1 MTTRR
6 ILIRRD
12 TASNWTASNPTLAS
26 GELGGETDTGKLKLG
41 NGSTAWNSLPYQVGV
56 TSVNGNTG
64 VVTGLAPTA
73 SPTFTGVPLSTTA
86 AVDTNTTQIATTAY
100 VVGQGYA
107 KLASP
112 TFTGTPTLPTGTIA
126 TTQTASNNTTAVAT
140 TAYVDTADALKANLA
155 SPITSVADASYT
167 LVLGDA
173 SKYISFTN
181 ADAIILSVPLNASVA
196 FATNDWIDFTS
207 TTSPVIVSPISGV
220 TVNKSAGQWLV
231 VMPHQKARL
240 TKTGTNVW
248 QFTISSLPS
257 SFTEQIALS
266 ATGATGTIN
275 IDFAVNASVLRTG
288 NATGNFVL
296 NIRGT
301 STVAMNDILAV
312 GEVATVTFMATMGAT
327 PYYATAYQ
335 VDGVAITPKWQGGTA
350 VSAGQA
356 SSINMYTVTLT
367 KTASA
372 TYTAFASMTK
382 FA

>member
-1 MTTRR
+1 MVTINFPAGAVATDRYSDAGKTWEFDGSAWNP
-6 ILIRRD
+6 IVSTLQIPNNSID
-12 TASNWTASNPTLAS
+12 TIQIINDAVTNSKIVDSAVTSAKIADGTIVNADINASAAIALSKLAS
-26 GELGGETDTGKLKLG
+26 GTEAQIMVVNSSG
-41 NGSTAWNSLPYQVGV
+41 NPQYRTTSGDATIST
-56 TSVNGNTG
+56 TG
-64 VVTGLAPTA
+64 VI
-73 SPTFTGVPLSTTA
+73 TTVKGA
-86 AVDTNTTQIATTAY
+86 
-100 VVGQGYA
+100 
-107 KLASP
+107 
-112 TFTGTPTLPTGTIA
+112 
-126 TTQTASNNTTAVAT
+126 
-140 TAYVDTADALKANLA
+140 
-155 SPITSVADASYT
+155 PITTVSSATYTFVLSDAF
-167 LVLGDA
+167 
-173 SKYISFTN
+173 KYISFTN
-181 ADAIILSVPLNASVA
+181 ADATTLSVPLNASVA
-196 FATNDWIDFTS
+196 FAINDWIDFTS
-207 TTSPVIVSPISGV
+207 TTSPVIVSPVAGV

-240 TKTGTNVW
+240 TKTDTNVW

-257 SFTEQIALS
+257 SFTEQIAVS

-312 GEVATVTFMATMGAT
+312 GEVATVTFMATMGST

-350 VSAGQA
+350 ISAGQA